1 RGEAIGRA
9 CLATL
14 RVLGARDAQA
24 VLRLAG
30 SRRRRSR
37 YGRGADRAGGEVGG
51 LARRGTRGD
60 AARELLAVGVPVLHL
75 RVDLLA
81 RIGLGDLRDLFRGRD
96 AQDLAGL
103 QAVHVAAGERVLV
116 LAIERD
122 EHLLEAHVGGLH
134 LARDLREVLALL
146 DGAVSI
152 GRGTRAA
159 GLLHLRL
166 RGGLGSGAC
175 GGRGGRRR
183 RGRRRFGRRRL
194 RSGLGLR
201 RRDRRG
207 RGGHRG
213 RCDLGLAITRRV
225 EEDRV
230 FALQLPGGPRHF
242 HERIEERLVDRAHAG
257 DLEIR
262 RSVGALLDGEAQQAQ
277 QRGILDAG

>member
-1 RGEAIGRA
+1 
-9 CLATL
+9 
-14 RVLGARDAQA
+14 
-24 VLRLAG
+24 
-30 SRRRRSR
+30 
-37 YGRGADRAGGEVGG
+37 
-51 LARRGTRGD
+51 
-60 AARELLAVGVPVLHL
+60 ELLAVRVPVLHL

-116 LAIERD
+116 LAIKRD

-152 GRGTRAA
+152 GRGSRAA

-166 RGGLGSGAC
+166 RGGRAGRVGGYGGGLGSGAC

-242 HERIEERLVDRAHAG
+242 HERIEERLVDR
-257 DLEIR
+257 
-262 RSVGALLDGEAQQAQ
+262 
-277 QRGILDAG
+277 